1 MFQSGP
7 LDIEVR
13 VTGTVPDA
21 SGVPTV
27 PVGHSG
33 ATHVVEISSLSTVP
47 LDVEVSGA
55 LSANLL
61 IFASGATWSKVIQA
75 IPAFT
80 RASPPAP
87 SVTNEPLNRPIS
99 RGTGNERV
107 RCSRVRRRN
116 RGAAG
121 WGGSHSPTSNNE
133 VIVGVPSVRHQLDR
147 GP

>member
-1 MFQSGP
+1 MFQIGP
-7 LDIEVR
+7 LDIDVR
-13 VTGTVPDA
+13 VTGTALDA
-21 SGVPTV
+21 SGNPTV
-27 PVGHSG
+27 PVGHNG

-61 IFASGATWSKVIQA
+61 VFASGSAWSKTLY

-87 SVTNEPLNRPIS
+87 TVTNEPLNRPVS
-99 RGTGNERV
+99 TGTGNERV

-116 RGAAG
+116 HGAAG
-121 WGGSHSPTSNNE
+121 WGAWHSPTSNNE
-133 VIVGVPSVRHQLDR
+133 VVVGVP
-147 GP
+147 